1 MSKEKKGKKKKSEV
15 IQNTLKVLKIRQYD
29 EDVDGFINEDGSYF
43 DLFEIRPKDRGNQ
56 QDDEISY
63 DIVRMGRFYKTYA
76 PDIKIVSLNFP
87 LNTNLQKKIL
97 SKRLEKSID
106 EVRRKWLRREIEEL
120 EILEKNIT
128 RREYYLFIFAD
139 NKDEFIKNKTDVT
152 KSIGIGKSKLIDEI
166 DKRKKVQILRKLCN
180 MNTLILPDA
189 LNDEADKRYDFMED
203 EEWKK

>member
-1 MSKEKKGKKKKSEV
+1 MSKGKKKKAEI

-203 EEWKK
+203 EE

>member
-1 MSKEKKGKKKKSEV
+1 MSKGKKKKAEI

-152 KSIGIGKSKLIDEI
+152 KNIGIGKSKLIDEI

-203 EEWKK
+203 EE

>member
-1 MSKEKKGKKKKSEV
+1 
-15 IQNTLKVLKIRQYD
+15 
-29 EDVDGFINEDGSYF
+29 
-43 DLFEIRPKDRGNQ
+43 
-56 QDDEISY
+56 
-63 DIVRMGRFYKTYA
+63 MGRFYKTYA

-203 EEWKK
+203 EE

>member
-29 EDVDGFINEDGSYF
+29 EDVDGFINENGSYF

-203 EEWKK
+203 EE

>member
-1 MSKEKKGKKKKSEV
+1 MSKGKKKKAEI